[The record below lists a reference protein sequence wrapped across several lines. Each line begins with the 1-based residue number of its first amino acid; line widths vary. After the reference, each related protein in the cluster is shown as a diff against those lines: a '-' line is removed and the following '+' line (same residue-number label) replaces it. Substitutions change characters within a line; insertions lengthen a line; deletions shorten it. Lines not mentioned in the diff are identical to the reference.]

1 MKKDKFDDP
10 QQAVDVPQEKKA
22 EPVSTQELIYELV
35 HDALYII
42 AVITLVFVFFMRMVS
57 VQGPSMTP
65 TLLNGDRLTL
75 LSNTLYTE
83 PKAGDVV
90 VASVPTYS
98 DGEAIVKRVIAVEGQ
113 EVDIRYDAAGVA
125 TVYVDGKALEEPYIN
140 EAMGYPQ
147 YATISFPTTV
157 PEGCVFVMGDN
168 RNHSADSRYPDIGIF
183 DDRYIMGKALMVVWP
198 GQRDQYDSRDFG
210 RLGVIH

>member
-1 MKKDKFDDP
+1 MMEDKTIDT
-10 QQAVDVPQEKKA
+10 QQPEKKA
-22 EPVSTQELIYELV
+22 EPVSTPQMIYELL
-35 HDALYII
+35 HDMIYIL
-42 AVITLVFVFFMRMVS
+42 AVVTLVFVFFMRMVS

-75 LSNTLYTE
+75 LSNTLYSE

-113 EVDIRYDAAGVA
+113 EVDIRYGADDIG
-125 TVYVDGKALEEPYIN
+125 TVYVDGVALDEPYIN
-140 EAMGYPQ
+140 EAMGYPL
-147 YATISFPTTV
+147 YETISFPTKV

-168 RNHSADSRYPDIGIF
+168 RNHSADSRYTDIGIF
-183 DDRYIMGKALMVVWP
+183 DERYIMGKALMIVWP
-198 GQRDQYDSRDFG
+198 GQRDENDPRDFG

>member
-10 QQAVDVPQEKKA
+10 QQTVDVPQKKKA
-22 EPVSTQELIYELV
+22 EPVGTQELIYELV

-42 AVITLVFVFFMRMVS
+42 AVVTLMFVFFMRMVS
-57 VQGPSMTP
+57 VDGPSMTP
-65 TLLNGDRLTL
+65 TLLDGDRLAL
-75 LSNTLYTE
+75 LSNTLYSE

-113 EVDIRYDAAGVA
+113 EVDVRYDASGVG

-140 EAMGYPQ
+140 ETMGYPL
-147 YATISFPTTV
+147 YETISFPATV

-168 RNHSADSRYPDIGIF
+168 RNGSTDSRTDSIGC
-183 DDRYIMGKALMVVWP
+183 V
-198 GQRDQYDSRDFG
+198 DSRKILG
-210 RLGVIH
+210 RVLFRIGPIDKIGFVS